1 MGRGKETGMKKRYQ
15 RWICLTTMLGILTAS
30 AQATDWGLWYGAG
43 ANQPPRGE
51 DTVQTLAQY
60 RAYFMGDPKEK
71 NIYLT
76 FDCGYENGNTSKILD
91 VLKKHHVPAAFFMVG
106 DFLDTAPE
114 IARRMGDE
122 GHLVGNH
129 TAHHPNMSKV
139 STERF
144 DRELKDLATQYEQIT
159 KRKLDKFYR
168 PPEGSYTYSNL
179 KRAQDLGYH
188 TILWSVAYAD
198 WDTNRQPAPVAAIK
212 QLNNRIHPGAIV
224 LLHAVSSTNAV
235 ILDELLT
242 NWKNQG
248 YTFAYLTQLPR
259 QNNPPKTAKPSEN
272 VFKLNGKPVNF
283 TAYSISGTNYMKLR
297 DMAAALE
304 GTSAGFDIAYNPATQ
319 TVQIKQGETYRRV
332 GGELSGS
339 ANVAAMQAYPAT
351 QAIQGMTTAQSTYLI
366 GGTNYIQLRELVAMI
381 GGTVDYDEES
391 NTVQI
396 QAGS

>member
-1 MGRGKETGMKKRYQ
+1 MGKEEGNGMKKRYQ
-15 RWICLTTMLGILTAS
+15 KWICLTAMIGILTAS

-60 RAYFMGDPKEK
+60 GAYFMGDPKEK
-71 NIYLT
+71 KIYLT
-76 FDCGYENGNTSKILD
+76 FDCGYENGNTAKILD
-91 VLKKHHVPAAFFMVG
+91 ILKKHHAPATFFMVG

-114 IARRMGDE
+114 LARRMGDE

-188 TILWSVAYAD
+188 TTLWSVAHAD
-198 WDTNRQPAPVAAIK
+198 WDINRQPAPVAAIK
-212 QLNNRIHPGAIV
+212 QLNSRIHAGAIV
-224 LLHAVSSTNAV
+224 LLHVVSNTNAV

-242 NWKNQG
+242 NWENQG

-259 QNNPPKTAKPSEN
+259 QSNPPKTAKPSEN
-272 VFKLNGKPVNF
+272 VFKLNEKPINL
-283 TAYSISGTNYMKLR
+283 TAYSIGGTNYIKLR

-304 GTSAGFDIAYNPATQ
+304 GTPEGFGIAYDAATQ
-319 TVQIKQGETYRRV
+319 TVRIKQGEAYQKV

-339 ANVAAMQAYPAT
+339 ANVAAMQAYPAA
-351 QAIQGMTTAQSTYLI
+351 QAIQGTTTAQSTYLI

-381 GGTVDYDEES
+381 GGTVYYDEAS

-396 QAGS
+396 RVGS

>member
-1 MGRGKETGMKKRYQ
+1 MKKQYRK
-15 RWICLTTMLGILTAS
+15 WICLTILFGILTAS

-43 ANQPPRGE
+43 SNQPPRGE
-51 DTVQTLAQY
+51 DTIQTLAQY
-60 RAYFMGDPKEK
+60 GAYFMGDPKEK
-71 NIYLT
+71 KIYLT

-91 VLKKHHVPAAFFMVG
+91 ILKKHHTPATFFMVG

-114 IARRMGDE
+114 LARRMGDE

-129 TAHHPNMSKV
+129 TTHHPNMSKV

-144 DRELKDLATQYEQIT
+144 DRELKELAARYEQIT
-159 KRKLDKFYR
+159 KRKLDPFYR

-188 TILWSVAYAD
+188 TIFWSVAHAD

-212 QLNNRIHPGAIV
+212 QLNNRIHSGAIV
-224 LLHAVSSTNAV
+224 LLHVISSTNTV

-242 NWKNQG
+242 NWENQG

-259 QNNPPKTAKPSEN
+259 QSNPPKTARPSTN
-272 VFKLNGKPVNF
+272 IFKINEKPVKF
-283 TAYSISGTNYMKLR
+283 TAYSIDDSNYVKLR
-297 DMAAALE
+297 DAAAALM
-304 GTSAGFDIAYNPATQ
+304 GTSAGFDISYHSATQ
-319 TVQIKQGETYRRV
+319 VVRIKQGDAYEKV
-332 GGELSGS
+332 GGELAGI

-351 QAIQGMTTAQSTYLI
+351 QPIEGTTSIKNAYQI
-366 GGTNYIQLRELVAMI
+366 NGTNYIQLRELVAMI
-381 GGTVDYDEES
+381 GGTVNYDEEN

-396 QAGS
+396 QIQG